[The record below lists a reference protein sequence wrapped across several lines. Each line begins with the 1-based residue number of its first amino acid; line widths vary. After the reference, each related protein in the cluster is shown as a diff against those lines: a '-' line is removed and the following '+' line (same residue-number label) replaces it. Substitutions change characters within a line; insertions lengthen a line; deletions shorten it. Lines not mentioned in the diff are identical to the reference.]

1 MPKPWVD
8 PTSGISSGD
17 GMIPIG
23 IRHVG
28 GAKHNQAFV
37 WNVRSCSSM
46 PREKPQA
53 VPQHRSELS
62 LTELA
67 AMYNPCIRGWI
78 AYYSHFYRRSCI
90 RPSRGSMPMSFDGP
104 PQVQADAPSNQR
116 RTGLV
121 RSLSAP
127 LCALGPMPWQRPN
140 IGSRV
145 TRDGHARF

>member
-1 MPKPWVD
+1 MPKPGVD

-53 VPQHRSELS
+53 VP
-62 LTELA
+62 A
-67 AMYNPCIRGWI
+67 ARATVPK
-78 AYYSHFYRRSCI
+78 RRAGAEQPVVDAMS
-90 RPSRGSMPMSFDGP
+90 RTKAAVVFQQSPSSKLLLDVKEIP
-104 PQVQADAPSNQR
+104 ANA
-116 RTGLV
+116 
-121 RSLSAP
+121 
-127 LCALGPMPWQRPN
+127 
-140 IGSRV
+140 SRN
-145 TRDGHARF
+145 